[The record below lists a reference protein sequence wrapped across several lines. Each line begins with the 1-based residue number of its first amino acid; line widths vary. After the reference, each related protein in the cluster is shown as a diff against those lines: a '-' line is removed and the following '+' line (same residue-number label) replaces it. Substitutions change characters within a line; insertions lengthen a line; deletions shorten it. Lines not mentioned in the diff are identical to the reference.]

1 MWPVPMGTGTS
12 VLPSRCPEAL
22 LPVSPSWL
30 GVGWHKHAGGAP
42 SPASLAAR
50 VALKW
55 AAAASSAG
63 RPCHHA
69 HPLLQHLLITAA
81 YVGRR
86 QPHVDFWASVSSK
99 VVLLKFRS
107 LNKQCIFLRLCVVA
121 NTEVLVRSRAHAREV
136 FPPPPRPLPET
147 RVWPGKGGP
156 TQTGS
161 CIVLRPLFGNGGTRC
176 ALPSPPLFGDGGM
189 WHAPRHFNVLGD
201 TTCQIPS
208 STAKWLA
215 TIVDVQVEPGS
226 LLLRSTL

>member
-1 MWPVPMGTGTS
+1 M
-12 VLPSRCPEAL
+12 LPSRCPEAL
-22 LPVSPSWL
+22 LPVSPGWL

-107 LNKQCIFLRLCVVA
+107 LNKQCIFLCLCVAA
-121 NTEVLVRSRAHAREV
+121 NTEVLVRSGARAREV
-136 FPPPPRPLPET
+136 FPPPHPVPSQRQGYGRGRRAPRRQAPASYYALYSEMVVRDMLSCHPLYSEMVACGMLPGT
-147 RVWPGKGGP
+147 LMSWVTPRV
-156 TQTGS
+156 
-161 CIVLRPLFGNGGTRC
+161 R
-176 ALPSPPLFGDGGM
+176 SPPL
-189 WHAPRHFNVLGD
+189 R
-201 TTCQIPS
+201 PS
-208 STAKWLA
+208 GSQQSWTFRLS
-215 TIVDVQVEPGS
+215 PGVCC
-226 LLLRSTL
+226 